1 MRLRSR
7 ALILIRPSLEHAI
20 SNGRDLVF
28 LKSTYTDQDNS
39 RLGWSADMT
48 DPRMADIVGG

>member
-7 ALILIRPSLEHAI
+7 ALILIRPSLEHDI